1 MKNNYLSL
9 FVAVILIPISLWITT
24 IDHPRMK
31 SMTMIVTVVCILV
44 DIYVGYL
51 IYKEK
56 KIER

>member
-1 MKNNYLSL
+1 MKKNYLSI
-9 FVAVILIPISLWITT
+9 FIAVILILISLWITT

-31 SMTMIVTVVCILV
+31 SMTMLVTVVCILV